1 MRSGIFVGSFLFM
14 CVLFGILKVN
24 SPLVISSIA
33 TMNKSIP
40 PAIRKLEI
48 VIPKIVRICVPAI
61 ANTNNRIPV
70 VIIALEVT
78 VFLSFFDMFLV
89 SETNNG
95 ITPIGSIITNNAI
108 VEVTRSFTSMKAKIV
123 GMMGGIDEIE
133 EGNRKKLER

>member
-1 MRSGIFVGSFLFM
+1 MLSGIFVGSFLFM
-14 CVLFGILKVN
+14 FVLFGILKVN

-40 PAIRKLEI
+40 PAIMKLEI
-48 VIPKIVRICVPAI
+48 VIPKMVRICVPAI

-78 VFLSFFDMFLV
+78 FFLSFFDMFLV

-95 ITPIGSIITNNAI
+95 ITPIGSITTNNAI

-123 GMMGGIDEIE
+123 GMMGGIYEIE

>member
-1 MRSGIFVGSFLFM
+1 MF
-14 CVLFGILKVN
+14 VLFGILKVN

-78 VFLSFFDMFLV
+78 VFPSFLDMF
-89 SETNNG
+89 S
-95 ITPIGSIITNNAI
+95 S
-108 VEVTRSFTSMKAKIV
+108 K
-123 GMMGGIDEIE
+123 
-133 EGNRKKLER
+133 